1 MKNKEDNYY
10 GIRFNDDI
18 PILDDINKYR
28 KEIEIKFLGK
38 AYLVEYKDD
47 EIIKTEI
54 SNYYKLDKEGDYE
67 IEFINNKNEMYVL
80 QVRIRKSYLFFIILF
95 LLGVLL
101 LLSSMFLMK
110 DEQLKNKFLSLID
123 LSVIAV
129 DVKEDNQYV
138 FDVKFKN
145 IVSSEI
151 ELPSTLNARS
161 LVKNKIAP
169 GTNGEFSIL
178 ISTIDST
185 VDMKYSVDF
194 EDVTKEKP
202 TNLLFKVKGTNKEYS
217 TLQELEKYL
226 NGTIENESL
235 KEYVIEW
242 RWPYEINDEQ
252 DIIDTN
258 DGTKFKNYKFRIHV
272 YGEEALNEE

>member
-1 MKNKEDNYY
+1 MRNKEDNYY

-67 IEFINNKNEMYVL
+67 IEFINNKNEMYIL

-95 LLGVLL
+95 LLGILL

>member
-1 MKNKEDNYY
+1 MRNKKDNYF

-18 PILDDINKYR
+18 PILDDINKYK

-47 EIIKTEI
+47 EIIKTGI

-95 LLGVLL
+95 LLGILL
-101 LLSSMFLMK
+101 LFSSMFFMK
-110 DEQLKNKFLSLID
+110 DEQLQNKLLSLID

-129 DVKEDNQYV
+129 DVQEDYQYV

-151 ELPSTLNARS
+151 ELPSTLNAKS

-185 VDMKYSVDF
+185 VDMKYSIDF
-194 EDVTKEKP
+194 EDVTNEKP

-242 RWPYEINDEQ
+242 RWPYEINDAQ
-252 DIIDTN
+252 DITDTN
-258 DGTKFKNYKFRIHV
+258 DGTRFKNYKFRIHV

>member
-202 TNLLFKVKGTNKEYS
+202 SNLLFKVKGTNKEYS

>member
-151 ELPSTLNARS
+151 ELPSTLNSRS

>member
-1 MKNKEDNYY
+1 MRNKEDNYY

-95 LLGVLL
+95 LLGILL